1 MQEVISTSSSYKML
15 SMMRGV
21 VNGGTGSSIR
31 RLGVTADAAGKTG
44 TSNDNAD
51 GWFIGYTP
59 SLVSGVWVGGDE
71 YDIHFDSMAYGQ
83 GARMALPI
91 WANYMK
97 EVLADDELPYSADEK
112 FEFPENYDPCMEESL
127 KEEEVVIET
136 ANEGLDNLFD

>member
-1 MQEVISTSSSYKML
+1 MIH
-15 SMMRGV
+15 MMRGV

-44 TSNDNAD
+44 TTNDNSD

-59 SLVSGVWVGGDE
+59 TLVSGAWVGGDE

-91 WANYMK
+91 WAGYMK
-97 EVLADDELPYSADEK
+97 NVLADENLPYDAEDK
-112 FEFPENYDPCMEESL
+112 FEFPEGYDPCMEEGL
-127 KEEEVVIET
+127 EEEIVIET
-136 ANEGLDNLFD
+136 IAEEGIDNLFE